1 MTPLHIY
8 SYTSPG
14 DGGHDITEDIKREV
28 HQAIVKLKEITDQ
41 LNAAINGEEIID
53 NDVSGSGSASG
64 SSGSGDEGSGIN
76 EITEMPENSVT
87 DNPGTNEVDDEE
99 ANDNMF
105 GGGVGKP
112 SPGKRR
118 NIASQHH
125 AEVWLLVSLFWAF
138 LGILIA

>member
-1 MTPLHIY
+1 MTLLHIY

-14 DGGHDITEDIKREV
+14 DGGNDITEDIKQEV
-28 HQAIVKLKEITDQ
+28 RQAIVKLKEITDQ

-53 NDVSGSGSASG
+53 NDVSGSGSGSG
-64 SSGSGDEGSGIN
+64 SASGDEGSGIN

-87 DNPGTNEVDDEE
+87 DNPGANLVDDEE
-99 ANDNMF
+99 ASDNVF

-125 AEVWLLVSLFWAF
+125 AEVWLLVSLLWAF

>member
-1 MTPLHIY
+1 MTPLY
-8 SYTSPG
+8 TFSYTSPE
-14 DGGHDITEDIKREV
+14 DGGNDITEDIKREV
-28 HQAIVKLKEITDQ
+28 RQAIVKLKDITDQ

-53 NDVSGSGSASG
+53 NDVSGSGSGSASG
-64 SSGSGDEGSGIN
+64 SGGSGVN
-76 EITEMPENSVT
+76 EITEMTENPVT
-87 DNPGTNEVDDEE
+87 DNPDTNVIVADDPES
-99 ANDNMF
+99 DNGL

-125 AEVWLLVSLFWAF
+125 AEVWLLVSLLWTF